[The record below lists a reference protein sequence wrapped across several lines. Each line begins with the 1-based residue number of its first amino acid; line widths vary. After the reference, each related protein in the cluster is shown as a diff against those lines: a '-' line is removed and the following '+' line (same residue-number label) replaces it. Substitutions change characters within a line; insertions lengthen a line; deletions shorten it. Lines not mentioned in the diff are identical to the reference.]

1 MVFPALPAGLR
12 TRIAPT
18 PSGLLHPGNGASFV
32 LAWKLARA
40 AGGTVLLRIDD
51 LDEERVRPAYV
62 EDVFRTLDWL
72 GITWDEGPQ
81 GPSDLDRE
89 WSQRYRMERYQAL
102 LEGLLPLGVVYACT
116 CSRSLLATCTCRSKA
131 LALDGPEVTW
141 RLSLQDAG
149 PVRMTCW
156 PPGVRMLLPGELM
169 ADPVL
174 RQRSGRPAYQVAS
187 LVDDLQYGIDFI
199 VRGEDLLP
207 STACQ
212 LFLAELLGKVAFSG
226 VPFVHHRLLT
236 DALGNKLSKSQGA
249 GSLQAMREQG
259 ALPEAVHQLV
269 DELLADLVRQAEDQ
283 A

>member
-1 MVFPALPAGLR
+1 MVLPVLPAGLR

-102 LEGLLPLGVVYACT
+102 LGGLLPLGVVYACT

-212 LFLAELLGKVAFSG
+212 LFLAELLGEEAFSRIR
-226 VPFVHHRLLT
+226 FVHHRLLT

-259 ALPEAVHQLV
+259 ALPEAVHQLA
-269 DELLADLVRQAEDQ
+269 DELLADLLRQAEDQ

>member
-1 MVFPALPAGLR
+1 MVLPVLPAGLR

-51 LDEERVRPAYV
+51 LDEERVRSAYV

-102 LEGLLPLGVVYACT
+102 LGGLLHLGVVYACT
-116 CSRSLLATCTCRSKA
+116 CSRSQLASCTCRSKA

-141 RLSLQDAG
+141 RLSLREAG
-149 PVRMTCW
+149 PVRMSCW
-156 PPGVRMLLPGELM
+156 PPGERMLRPAELLP
-169 ADPVL
+169 DPVL
-174 RQRSGRPAYQVAS
+174 RQRCGRPAYQVAS
-187 LVDDLQYGIDFI
+187 LADDLRFGIDLV
-199 VRGEDLLP
+199 VRGRDLLP

-212 LFLAELLGKVAFSG
+212 LHLAELLGEEAFSRIR
-226 VPFVHHRLLT
+226 FVHHRLLA
-236 DALGNKLSKSQGA
+236 DALGSKLSKSQGA
-249 GSLQAMREQG
+249 GSLQAMRERG
-259 ALPEAVHQLV
+259 VLPEVVHQLA
-269 DELLADLVRQAEDQ
+269 DELLAEPLHPSVDQ

>member
-156 PPGVRMLLPGELM
+156 PPGDRMLRPSALM

-187 LVDDLQYGIDFI
+187 LVDDLLYGIDFI

-207 STACQ
+207 STGCQ
-212 LFLAELLGKVAFSG
+212 LHVAELVGEKAFSR
-226 VPFVHHRLLT
+226 VRVVHHRLET
-236 DALGNKLSKSQGA
+236 DDLGQKLSKSQGA
-249 GSLQAMREQG
+249 GSLQAMRQAG
-259 ALPEAVHQLV
+259 ASPKVVHQLA
-269 DELLADLVRQAEDQ
+269 DAMLEDLLRQAEDQ